1 MRNIINS
8 VIGSNDIVGGFVRAI
23 VVVAK
28 RNVEM
33 SLDTLRHLH
42 LAMRRGPS
50 AMAGSWLFSQPTLQP
65 AYAKARSTAS
75 AASMPATAAACRRE
89 ARYYTASRPSI
100 RIG

>member
-8 VIGSNDIVGGFVRAI
+8 VIGSNDIVGGLVRAI

-42 LAMRRGPS
+42 LTMRRGPS

-65 AYAKARSTAS
+65 AYAKARSTS
-75 AASMPATAAACRRE
+75 FETSPATAAACRRE
-89 ARYYTASRPSI
+89 ARYYTASRHSI

>member
-8 VIGSNDIVGGFVRAI
+8 VIGSNGIVGGIVRAM

-42 LAMRRGPS
+42 LTMRRGPS

-65 AYAKARSTAS
+65 AYAKARSTSLATS
-75 AASMPATAAACRRE
+75 PATAAACRRE

>member
-1 MRNIINS
+1 MRNIVNN
-8 VIGSNDIVGGFVRAI
+8 VFGSFGNVGGIVRAI

-50 AMAGSWLFSQPTLQP
+50 ALAGSWLFSQPKLQP
-65 AYAKARSTAS
+65 AYAAARSTAT
-75 AASMPATAAACRRE
+75 AASTPATAAACRRE
-89 ARYYTASRPSI
+89 RRYYTASRSAA
-100 RIG
+100 RLG

>member
-1 MRNIINS
+1 MRNIVNN

-33 SLDTLRHLH
+33 SLDTLRHL
-42 LAMRRGPS
+42 LLTMRRGPS

-65 AYAKARSTAS
+65 AYAKARSTSLETS
-75 AASMPATAAACRRE
+75 AAMAAACRRE
-89 ARYYTASRPSI
+89 QRYHTGSRPTI